1 MTSRCIVVAEA
12 AREIRPDLCW
22 QILGVL
28 IECGVGVLV
37 AGGVV
42 PAGGVQTVR
51 DVLGAVLAV
60 ISRPA
65 GAAVVVDQVGA
76 GGVVTARLHL
86 ALVNVHLTGLPSEP
100 GVLAVAAEH
109 VDAVRAP
116 PAVQTRGRLAV
127 VNVELAVSALVAGGA
142 GAGVVVDLV
151 QAGGAIEAGSP
162 LALVDVR
169 LTPGA

>member
-1 MTSRCIVVAEA
+1 MLLPQSVPEREKCQRSQCRYNYSIIISFITEPSSLSSVLILTIKSSRTETVTSRCIVVAEA

-65 GAAVVVDQVGA
+65 
-76 GGVVTARLHL
+76 
-86 ALVNVHLTGLPSEP
+86 
-100 GVLAVAAEH
+100 
-109 VDAVRAP
+109 
-116 PAVQTRGRLAV
+116 
-127 VNVELAVSALVAGGA
+127 
-142 GAGVVVDLV
+142 
-151 QAGGAIEAGSP
+151 
-162 LALVDVR
+162 
-169 LTPGA
+169 

>member
-1 MTSRCIVVAEA
+1 MTTRCFVVAETA
-12 AREIRPDLCW
+12 QEIRLDLSW
-22 QILGVL
+22 EILRVL
-28 IECGVGVLV
+28 IELRVGVLV

-42 PAGGVQTVR
+42 PAGRVQTVR

-109 VDAVRAP
+109 VD
-116 PAVQTRGRLAV
+116 
-127 VNVELAVSALVAGGA
+127 ELVA
-142 GAGVVVDLV
+142 VHLV
-151 QAGGAIEAGSP
+151 M
-162 LALVDVR
+162 
-169 LTPGA
+169 LT